1 MCVCASQY
9 LSEPPSASRG
19 VAWRVPGGTL
29 SLTRRVVP
37 VTVAIWF
44 TAHRVDYVSAAGAAG
59 VLDDAWGALEVR
71 EVELGPGL
79 SVPHRVTGLVLGPP
93 AIELESDLRAC
104 VRVCVCVCV
113 CARVHVCVPVFERE
127 NE

>member
-1 MCVCASQY
+1 MA
-9 LSEPPSASRG
+9 
-19 VAWRVPGGTL
+19 
-29 SLTRRVVP
+29 RRVVP
-37 VTVAIWF
+37 VTVVICQ

-59 VLDDAWGALEVR
+59 VLDDAWGALEVG

-93 AIELESDLRAC
+93 AIELESDLRLLVR
-104 VRVCVCVCV
+104 VRVCVC
-113 CARVHVCVPVFERE
+113 ARSRVCVPVFERE